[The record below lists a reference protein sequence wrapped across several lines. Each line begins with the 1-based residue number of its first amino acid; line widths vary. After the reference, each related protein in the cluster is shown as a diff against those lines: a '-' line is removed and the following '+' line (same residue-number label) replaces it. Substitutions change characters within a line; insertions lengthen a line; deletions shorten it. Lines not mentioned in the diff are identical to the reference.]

1 MKLPKTSLEQWA
13 ILAAVVDQ
21 GGYARAAA
29 ALHRSQP
36 AVSYAVARLQEALGA
51 ELLTLQGRKAV
62 LTPLGTTL
70 LGRARALL
78 RDGETLERLAG
89 SLRDG
94 WEPEL
99 RMVVDLAFPRERLL
113 AILGELKKTCA
124 NTQIQY
130 EAAVLSGADEAIVDG
145 SADIVLT
152 TRVPPGFLGDW
163 LLDMPFI
170 AAARPDHPLHELGRE
185 LSADDLMPHTQ
196 VVIRDS
202 GRRQPRD
209 DGWVGSNVRW
219 TVSGMDAAL
228 DVLRAGFAYGWLSG
242 HLLAPLLENGTL
254 RALPLAAG
262 GVRMVSIYLV
272 VARPDSAGPAVRT
285 AVELFQRHAA
295 PGGSGSAS

>member
-1 MKLPKTSLEQWA
+1 VKLPKTSLEQWA
-13 ILAAVVDQ
+13 ILAAVVDA

-36 AVSYAVARLQEALGA
+36 AVSYAVARLQEALDA
-51 ELLTLQGRKAV
+51 ELLTIKGRKAV
-62 LTPLGTTL
+62 LTPLGATL
-70 LGRARALL
+70 LGRARSLL
-78 RDGETLERLAG
+78 RDCATLERLAG

-99 RMVVDLAFPRERLL
+99 KMVVDLAFPRQRLL
-113 AILGELKKTCA
+113 AIFGELKKTCA

-130 EAAVLSGADEAIVDG
+130 AAAVLSGAEEAIVDG
-145 SADIVLT
+145 TADIVLT

-170 AAARPDHPLHELGRE
+170 AAARPDHRLHELGRE
-185 LSADDLMPHTQ
+185 LSADDLVQQTQ

-202 GRRQPRD
+202 GLRQPRD

-219 TVSGMDAAL
+219 TVSGLDAAL
-228 DVLRAGFAYGWLSG
+228 DVLRAGFAYGWLPEYMLSSS
-242 HLLAPLLENGTL
+242 LADGTL
-254 RALPLAAG
+254 RALPLTAG

-272 VARPDSAGPAVRT
+272 VARPDAAGPAVRT
-285 AVELFQRHAA
+285 AVELFQRHAGVA
-295 PGGSGSAS
+295 AAVG